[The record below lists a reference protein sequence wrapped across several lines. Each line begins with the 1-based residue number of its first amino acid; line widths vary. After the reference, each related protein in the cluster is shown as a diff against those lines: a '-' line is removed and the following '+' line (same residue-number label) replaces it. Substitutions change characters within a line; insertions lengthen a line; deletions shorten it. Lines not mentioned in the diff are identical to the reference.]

1 MKIVIVGG
9 GPGGYVAAI
18 RAAQLGAEV
27 VLVEKDGFLGGT
39 CLNRGCIPT
48 KTLLH
53 GARSVLDA
61 ARAAEYGV
69 STTDVSVDI
78 TRMVAKKNEVVEKL
92 RAGIAQLMKMNK
104 IRVVDGFGSLI
115 SPTQVKV
122 AGEEPET
129 IDADKIIIA
138 TGSEVLELPGL
149 EFSKQ
154 GVISSD
160 DAVNLPRVPGSL
172 IVIGAGAV
180 GLEFACI
187 YSALGA
193 KVTVV
198 EMMPSVLPI
207 MDKRL
212 GRTVQRAMSGRGIE
226 FALGKKI
233 ENVEP
238 GDGAVAVMFEGGE
251 AISAEQVL
259 VGVGRKPVLEGLGL
273 DELGIEYGRRGIVVD
288 EHLETNVAGVYA
300 VGDAIGGI
308 MLAHVASTEGTCA
321 VENAMGAANAVGYG
335 VVPSCVYTFPE
346 VASVGLTKDKA
357 DEAGIETEVGRY
369 SFAANGKALAE
380 GEGEGYVEVLAEK
393 DGGKILGANM
403 VGPHA
408 TETIHELALA
418 VKLGAT
424 AGDVGTMTH
433 AHPSVSEAIMDAAA
447 SLVGGG
453 H

>member
-1 MKIVIVGG
+1 MRIVIIGA
-9 GPGGYVAAI
+9 GPGGYVGAI

-27 VLVEKDGFLGGT
+27 VLVEKQFLGGT
-39 CLNRGCIPT
+39 CLNWGCVPT

-53 GARSVLDA
+53 GAKEVLNTDKA
-61 ARAAEYGV
+61 SEYGISV
-69 STTDVSVDI
+69 GDVSVDI
-78 TRMVAKKNEVVEKL
+78 ARMVAKKNEVVEKL

-104 IRVVDGFGSLI
+104 ITVVEGVGSLV
-115 SPTQVKV
+115 SPTKV
-122 AGEEPET
+122 RVEGAQSQE
-129 IDADKIIIA
+129 IDADKTIIA

-149 EFSKQ
+149 EFSKE

-160 DAVNLPRVPGSL
+160 DAVNLPDIPESL

-187 YSALGA
+187 YSALGS

-212 GRTVQRAMSGRGIE
+212 GRTVQRAMTGRGVE

-233 ENVEP
+233 EDVTPKKGSVE
-238 GDGAVAVMFEGGE
+238 VTFEGGDTLT
-251 AISAEQVL
+251 AARVL

-273 DELGIEYGRRGIVVD
+273 GELGIEHGRRGIVVN
-288 EHLETNVAGVYA
+288 EHLETNIAGVYA
-300 VGDAIGGI
+300 IGDAIGGI
-308 MLAHVASTEGTCA
+308 MLAHVASTEGIAA
-321 VENAMGAANAVGYG
+321 VDNAMGAARAVDYR

-346 VASVGLTKDKA
+346 VASVGMTKVAA
-357 DEAGIETEVGRY
+357 DEAGVEAEVGRY
-369 SFAANGKALAE
+369 SFAASGKALAE
-380 GEGEGYVEVLAEK
+380 GEGEGYVEVIAEAG
-393 DGGKILGANM
+393 GGKILGANI

-408 TETIHELALA
+408 TEIIHELALA
-418 VKLGAT
+418 IKLGAS
-424 AGDVGTMTH
+424 AGDVGWMTH
-433 AHPSVSEAIMDAAA
+433 AHPSVSEAIMEAAA